1 MSLKAMFDAQEAMV
15 QGYGPREPTVH
26 RLHRAPGVRGILF
39 LLCVV
44 WWGMAWSG
52 GTAAAKAEEPLSQ
65 LQRAK
70 IFLQAADYRRAIDAC
85 QEEIRIRPSA
95 AAYVYLTYVYLA
107 LDQYLNH
114 LAQSDQWV
122 TVELVYLNLASGR
135 VEDLTDPPDVLAR
148 VAKEVIQQA
157 LQRQADVTAAMAKRL
172 DGSLVLELWK
182 QQAAWREARPIDWWF
197 GVPPEWR
204 W

>member
-1 MSLKAMFDAQEAMV
+1 MV

-26 RLHRAPGVRGILF
+26 RLHRAPGVRAILF

-44 WWGMAWSG
+44 WWGLAWSG
-52 GTAAAKAEEPLSQ
+52 GTATAKAEEPLSQ

-85 QEEIRIRPSA
+85 QEEVRTRPSA

>member
-1 MSLKAMFDAQEAMV
+1 MRSMT
-15 QGYGPREPTVH
+15 GIGNHVH
-26 RLHRAPGVRGILF
+26 GGLGGRGMLYV
-39 LLCVV
+39 LGLV
-44 WWGMAWSG
+44 WWTLAWSVV
-52 GTAAAKAEEPLSQ
+52 AVEVNAEEPLSH

-70 IFLQAADYRRAIDAC
+70 TFLQAADYRRAIDAC
-85 QEEIRIRPSA
+85 QEEIRVRPSA

-114 LAQSDQWV
+114 LAQTDQWV

-148 VAKEVIQQA
+148 IAKEVVQQA
-157 LQRQADVTAAMAKRL
+157 LQRQADITAAMAKRL
-172 DGSLVLELWK
+172 DEPIVLELWK
-182 QQAAWREARPIDWWF
+182 QQTAWREAKPGEWWF